1 MKQSISAIT
10 AHRAPGGVVGQSYSP
25 LELIAETEREK
36 EKKRRDSGVVAK
48 YSVLAK
54 LHEKYIK
61 QNKKKM
67 VGSRKLELH
76 IKKTLDLLCNVFSLS
91 KNYNYF
97 DKSDIIFSLD
107 DRIKI
112 VHQ

>member
-1 MKQSISAIT
+1 
-10 AHRAPGGVVGQSYSP
+10 
-25 LELIAETEREK
+25 
-36 EKKRRDSGVVAK
+36 VAK

-76 IKKTLDLLCNVFSLS
+76 IKKNSGFVMQCFFSFEKL
-91 KNYNYF
+91 
-97 DKSDIIFSLD
+97 
-107 DRIKI
+107 
-112 VHQ
+112 

>member
-1 MKQSISAIT
+1 MKQSISAVT

-76 IKKTLDLLCNVFSLS
+76 IKKNSGFVMQCFFSFEKL
-91 KNYNYF
+91 
-97 DKSDIIFSLD
+97 
-107 DRIKI
+107 
-112 VHQ
+112 